1 MEDHSLTYKCTL
13 EMETTLC
20 IIFMSRGLNV
30 VIINIFIFKNI
41 HHPNDEL

>member
-1 MEDHSLTYKCTL
+1 MEDHNLTCTCTF
-13 EMETTLC
+13 EMETMLC

-30 VIINIFIFKNI
+30 VIISIFIFLNV